1 MVIPSSPSDSSRTH
15 ITFVMYVMSRI
26 DAAQVEI
33 MITFRLSCRKSQ
45 QAPSCNFMIVHIE
58 VWRAKFSVLCPPNSS
73 FSRIPFFPEFLFSQ
87 ILVFPGFPVCF
98 SKSRYD
104 AKTWNSV
111 FNEKKLVSLCSL
123 PVGHVRNI
131 AENSI
136 YCVTFINSWFF
147 HTPVFRL
154 SYLLYHIHLSIH
166 VLDSPSIFH
175 LTNSFIPS
183 FTFAPIRLVKA
194 IHLSLRNVHLH
205 FTSSQ
210 NKKWI
215 AQWECAQPVN

>member
-1 MVIPSSPSDSSRTH
+1 M
-15 ITFVMYVMSRI
+15 
-26 DAAQVEI
+26 
-33 MITFRLSCRKSQ
+33 
-45 QAPSCNFMIVHIE
+45 
-58 VWRAKFSVLCPPNSS
+58 
-73 FSRIPFFPEFLFSQ
+73 
-87 ILVFPGFPVCF
+87 
-98 SKSRYD
+98 
-104 AKTWNSV
+104 
-111 FNEKKLVSLCSL
+111 SLCSL

-154 SYLLYHIHLSIH
+154 SYLLYHIYLSIH

-210 NKKWI
+210 NKKMNSAMRVCPACQLNSPNTYKFKPFSTGRCSKNREKNEHWS
-215 AQWECAQPVN
+215 WV